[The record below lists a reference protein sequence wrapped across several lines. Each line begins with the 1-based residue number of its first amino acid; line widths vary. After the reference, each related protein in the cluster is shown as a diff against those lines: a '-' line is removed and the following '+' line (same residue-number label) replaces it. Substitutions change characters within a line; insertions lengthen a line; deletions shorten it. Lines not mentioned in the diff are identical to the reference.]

1 MAKKPA
7 NKGKKCIRKKRVNGK
22 LKCAS
27 FGVPKAASAPKRRR
41 KRAA

>member
-27 FGVPKAASAPKRRR
+27 FGVPKKTKS
-41 KRAA
+41 